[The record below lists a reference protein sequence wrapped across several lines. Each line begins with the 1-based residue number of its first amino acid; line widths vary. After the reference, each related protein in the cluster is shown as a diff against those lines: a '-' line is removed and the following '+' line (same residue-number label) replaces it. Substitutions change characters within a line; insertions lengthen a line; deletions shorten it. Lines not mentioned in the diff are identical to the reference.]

1 MTFSNF
7 FSEYLDTIEWFDAL
21 IGAVVLLALG
31 YLWYGPLFGKQA
43 GMDGGS
49 SDPMTIGKGFVKFFI
64 FGLGIIAIFP
74 AIHLYMGFLGQ
85 NPEGANAATF
95 ETLLVTSFVVT
106 LFTVGMPLLSEYV
119 WGDGKFD
126 RWLIDWGFWFVGAFA
141 YGYVVLDL
149 LA

>member
-1 MTFSNF
+1 LTFSNF
-7 FSEYLDTIEWFDAL
+7 FSDYLANIEWLDAL

-31 YLWYGPLFGKQA
+31 YLWYGPLFGKQT
-43 GMDGGS
+43 GMDGES
-49 SDPMTIGKGFVKFFI
+49 SDPMTIGKGFVKFFL
-64 FGLGIIAIFP
+64 FGLGIGAVFP
-74 AIHLYMGFLGQ
+74 AVHVVFQ
-85 NPEGANAATF
+85 NAPTF
-95 ETLLVTSFVVT
+95 ETLLVTSFAVT
-106 LFTVGMPLLSEYV
+106 LFVTGMPLLSEYV